1 MTSKCARS
9 CAIATGSSWLSSQT
23 PSGTIT
29 SPVAGTATR
38 LPSAPGLS
46 SSQGSLAIFL
56 SLMMS
61 AIDAFLE
68 GFDANAPH
76 DVDEAFAL
84 AVALLEVGSD
94 QLLDHV
100 GNLLARKRRADYL
113 SDRRR
118 RPGAREPLVA
128 ADADLVPLLAV
139 LVDAENADVTDV
151 VMPAGIHAAGNV
163 EVQLADVVD
172 VVQAVE
178 ALLDRLRHWDGLG
191 IRKRAEIAA
200 GAGDNVGN
208 EPDVSRGEAQ
218 SLRLLPQG
226 VQVRLAHIGQNQV
239 LLVGNPQLAL
249 AVAVGEVR
257 HRVHL
262 GISGVAR
269 RNAGLLERQ

>member
-23 PSGTIT
+23 PSRPRARSQPRCARHTASGTIT

-100 GNLLARKRRADYL
+100 GNLLAR
-113 SDRRR
+113 
-118 RPGAREPLVA
+118 
-128 ADADLVPLLAV
+128 
-139 LVDAENADVTDV
+139 
-151 VMPAGIHAAGNV
+151 
-163 EVQLADVVD
+163 
-172 VVQAVE
+172 
-178 ALLDRLRHWDGLG
+178 
-191 IRKRAEIAA
+191 
-200 GAGDNVGN
+200 
-208 EPDVSRGEAQ
+208 
-218 SLRLLPQG
+218 
-226 VQVRLAHIGQNQV
+226 
-239 LLVGNPQLAL
+239 
-249 AVAVGEVR
+249 
-257 HRVHL
+257 
-262 GISGVAR
+262 
-269 RNAGLLERQ
+269 